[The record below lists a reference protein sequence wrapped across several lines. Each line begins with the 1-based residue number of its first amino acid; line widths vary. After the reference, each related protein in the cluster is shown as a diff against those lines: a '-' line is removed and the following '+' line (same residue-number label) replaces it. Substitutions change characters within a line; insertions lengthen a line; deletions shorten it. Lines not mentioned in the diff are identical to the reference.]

1 MQEIV
6 GCLPAGTRILDL
18 ACGRGSFSAGE
29 ALAVRTDREQPP
41 DRLSGEYV
49 EADASCLPF
58 PAASFHAVICNHGL
72 EHFDNLADS
81 ISEIGRVVRSDGCLY
96 VAVPDASTLTDR
108 LYRWVFHGGG
118 HVNPFRSAPEL
129 ARIISESTGLP
140 WVATVV
146 LHSSLLFLQRSRFH
160 PRPPRRLW
168 VIGNGNSRCIA
179 LLTWFLR
186 VFDDIFSTRA
196 SVYGWALYFGQVPSA
211 VEAREWRNVC
221 VRCGDASSEARLMAE
236 SDVRRSF
243 LLWRSYRCLQCGEW
257 NLLTPDRQV

>member
-6 GCLPAGTRILDL
+6 GCLSAGTRILDL
-18 ACGRGSFSAGE
+18 ACGPGSFSAGE
-29 ALAVRTDREQPP
+29 ALVVRTDREPP
-41 DRLSGEYV
+41 PGRLSGEYV
-49 EADASCLPF
+49 EADASRLPF
-58 PAASFHAVICNHGL
+58 RAESFHAVICNHGL
-72 EHFDNLADS
+72 EHFDNLADA

-96 VAVPDASTLTDR
+96 VAVPDASTVSDR

-168 VIGNGNSRCIA
+168 LIGNGNSRCIA

-186 VFDDIFSTRA
+186 VFDDIFSTRT
-196 SVYGWALYFGQVPSA
+196 SVYGWALYFGQSPSA

-221 VRCGDASSEARLMAE
+221 VRCGVANSEARLMAE

-257 NLLTPDRQV
+257 NLLTPDRPA

>member
-6 GCLPAGTRILDL
+6 GSLPAGTRILDL
-18 ACGRGSFSAGE
+18 ACERGSFSAGA
-29 ALAVRTDREQPP
+29 ALTVRTDHEPP
-41 DRLSGEYV
+41 ADRLSGEYV
-49 EADASCLPF
+49 EADASSLPF
-58 PAASFHAVICNHGL
+58 RDESFHAVICNHGL
-72 EHFDNLADS
+72 EHFDNLADAL
-81 ISEIGRVVRSDGCLY
+81 SEIGRVVRRDGCLY
-96 VAVPDASTLTDR
+96 VAVPDASTLSDR

-129 ARIISESTGLP
+129 ARIISQSTGFPL
-140 WVATVV
+140 VATVV

-186 VFDDIFSTRA
+186 VFDDVFSTRA
-196 SVYGWALYFGQVPSA
+196 SVYGWALYFGQVPSP
-211 VEAREWRNVC
+211 VQTREWRNVC
-221 VRCGDASSEARLMAE
+221 VRCGSASSEARLVAE
-236 SDVRRSF
+236 GRVRRPL

-257 NLLTPDRQV
+257 NLLTPDRGK

>member
-6 GCLPAGTRILDL
+6 GCLSAGTRILDL

-29 ALAVRTDREQPP
+29 ALVFRADREPPP
-41 DRLSGEYV
+41 DRLSGEFV
-49 EADASCLPF
+49 EADASHLPF

-72 EHFDNLADS
+72 EHFDNLAEAL
-81 ISEIGRVVRSDGCLY
+81 SEIGRVVRRDGCLY
-96 VAVPDASTLTDR
+96 VAVPDASTLSDR
-108 LYRWVFHGGG
+108 LYRWIFHGGG
-118 HVNPFRSAPEL
+118 HVNPFRSAPDL
-129 ARIISESTGLP
+129 ARVISESTGLP
-140 WVATVV
+140 WVATVI
-146 LHSSLLFLQRSRFH
+146 LHSSLLFLERSRFH

-168 VIGNGNSRCIA
+168 LIGNGNSRCIA

-186 VFDDIFSTRA
+186 VFDDVFSTRA

-221 VRCGDASSEARLMAE
+221 VRCGHASSEARLRAE

-243 LLWRSYRCLQCGEW
+243 LVWRSYRCLQCGEW
-257 NLLTPDRQV
+257 NLLTPDRHV